1 MAGGA
6 LQPLV
11 PAQNLVDSFQG
22 FSQDSAGNTYICSIQ
37 NVIRR
42 LRPDGMVEIIAGTG
56 VSGYSGDGGPA
67 LSAMIYTP
75 SFCVVDANG
84 NIVFSDGAYHIRR
97 INSSG
102 IISTVVGTGE
112 RPASTDPVTST
123 SIDIINGLAVDKS
136 GTVYFAEGLFNRIRK
151 VTPDGAVSL
160 VAGIPQY
167 FDGTSSGDGGPALQ
181 AGLNSPHTMTFDAAG
196 NLYFADAN
204 YTVRRIT
211 PLGTIATVAGNGQQ
225 AQSPGAG
232 DGGAATSAPLGDI
245 SGLAVDAAGDLYISE
260 LTPSTNIRRVDSSG
274 TINALAGSFSTLP
287 GVESLSIDSGG
298 TLWFQSWNQYIFNIQ
313 KVQGGVLSIVVGG
326 NPINAPDGT
335 PARQAWLSNPSAI
348 AVSHTGDLYIAEA
361 LNCAIRKL
369 GSNGVLTTVP
379 GTGNCATFP
388 VNVLAM
394 AVDSHGQVYASTV
407 FGSVWSIAD
416 GVASIVPNLPG
427 GPVMAIDSQD
437 RLYILVSTSEVFR
450 LAPGGTV
457 ETYVSMNYPG
467 ATVDVRQGGSMRS
480 ICLDSADNVYIE
492 IVATGFVS
500 PGPTPT
506 GDYKITPAGVV
517 SALPSITPFGSQGG
531 RPMAV
536 DGGGNIWEIGSDSQL
551 FVAGATLSGYT
562 VFTNGFPGYAG
573 DGGPF
578 SSAFSIRLLGWPSIP
593 MVRFS
598 FSTPET
604 TGSVESP
611 APA

>member
-1 MAGGA
+1 
-6 LQPLV
+6 
-11 PAQNLVDSFQG
+11 
-22 FSQDSAGNTYICSIQ
+22 
-37 NVIRR
+37 
-42 LRPDGMVEIIAGTG
+42 
-56 VSGYSGDGGPA
+56 
-67 LSAMIYTP
+67 
-75 SFCVVDANG
+75 
-84 NIVFSDGAYHIRR
+84 
-97 INSSG
+97 
-102 IISTVVGTGE
+102 
-112 RPASTDPVTST
+112 
-123 SIDIINGLAVDKS
+123 
-136 GTVYFAEGLFNRIRK
+136 
-151 VTPDGAVSL
+151 
-160 VAGIPQY
+160 
-167 FDGTSSGDGGPALQ
+167 
-181 AGLNSPHTMTFDAAG
+181 MTFDAAG

-578 SSAFSIRLLGWPSIP
+578 SSAFFYSIIGLAEHPDGSILILDAGNNRVRRIAGSGMTKPPASSASAVVNAASLATGGVSPGELVSIFGTSLGPPFDTILGNRRRPGRQRTAPLWCGWRETATLSWARQLPGVTASEVVGGERDLLAAGIDSDAILRAAMAAGRVTEFTFERRRLSE
-593 MVRFS
+593 VFR
-598 FSTPET
+598 EA
-604 TGSVESP
+604 V
-611 APA
+611 A